1 MRRKK
6 KIDHQVAYS
15 LRMTVTCM
23 APTRMQELLDMCDR
37 WSQNHGISFAP
48 EKCLV
53 VAKEKIQ
60 LKIGQSI
67 LPQVESAKYLGI
79 PFCAKGPM
87 WN

>member
-1 MRRKK
+1 LHGTNKK
-6 KIDHQVAYS
+6 N
-15 LRMTVTCM
+15 
-23 APTRMQELLDMCDR
+23 MQELLDMCDR